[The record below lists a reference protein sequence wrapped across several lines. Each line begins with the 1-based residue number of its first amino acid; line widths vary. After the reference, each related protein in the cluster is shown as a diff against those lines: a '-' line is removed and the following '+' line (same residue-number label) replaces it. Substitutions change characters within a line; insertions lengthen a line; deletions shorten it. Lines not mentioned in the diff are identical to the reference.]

1 MDTISCAL
9 DVGSIPQEP
18 DCLAVCKWQLSV
30 QAGWCTALHQVTCS
44 VSAALRVHEWAVS
57 RVNMSQVLDG
67 PSPDASLLYGLIQ
80 PNGGWGLYQ
89 LRIINRIY
97 FYLPSFIRCEAQNVS
112 LPKDG
117 IWELHAK

>member
-1 MDTISCAL
+1 
-9 DVGSIPQEP
+9 
-18 DCLAVCKWQLSV
+18 LAQYLKNRTAWLSANGKC
-30 QAGWCTALHQVTCS
+30 QCQQDKPIALHQVTCS
-44 VSAALRVHEWAVS
+44 ASAALRVHEWAVS
-57 RVNMSQVLDG
+57 RVNMSQVLEG

-97 FYLPSFIRCEAQNVS
+97 YYLPSFIRCEAPNVS

-117 IWELHAK
+117 IWELHAR